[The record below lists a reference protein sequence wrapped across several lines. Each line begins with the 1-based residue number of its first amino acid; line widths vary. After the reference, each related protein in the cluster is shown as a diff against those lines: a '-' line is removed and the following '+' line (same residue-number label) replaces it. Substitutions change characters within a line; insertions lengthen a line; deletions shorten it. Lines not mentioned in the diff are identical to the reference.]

1 MPTLTIQLP
10 GFPPVSHVLKD
21 ETITIGRMKS
31 NTIVIEDTSI
41 SLMHAKITR
50 KSGEFYLK
58 DLNSTNGTIVN
69 GQPVG
74 EVRLRDLD
82 RVRFADISSQFM
94 AEAEVPAQPA
104 VATAAPQLP
113 PRAPSPPPTTMPVPT
128 APVARPA
135 ARPRPSFDLARLP
148 RLAPYFGGLAALTVV
163 SFLGWKFLHLNTA
176 SPTTKNEPVLAAAT
190 SSRAANELSHP
201 SANPDPTV
209 SGKPNLQSPEP
220 AAPAEE
226 TVSHLAAA
234 LKAAD
239 PLERKRAAETL
250 HSLGPKAKEASDAL
264 REALQDPEQEVRMWA
279 ALTLI
284 SNQSYDKAAIPVLVK
299 VLQHENAVLRQV
311 ACLSLGLIPYE
322 AAEKDIVVPALAE
335 TAGKDTDEEVRKAAL
350 SALSIIAPDIAGK
363 TAAN

>member
-1 MPTLTIQLP
+1 L
-10 GFPPVSHVLKD
+10 PPVSHVLKD

-50 KSGEFYLK
+50 KNGEFYLK
-58 DLNSTNGTIVN
+58 DLNSTNGTVVN

-82 RVRFADISSQFM
+82 RVRFADISSQFL
-94 AEAEVPAQPA
+94 AEAEVPAQPG
-104 VATAAPQLP
+104 VAAALPQPPPKSPAPPRPISAPAAP
-113 PRAPSPPPTTMPVPT
+113 T
-128 APVARPA
+128 ARPA
-135 ARPRPSFDLARLP
+135 AMPRPSLGFARLLP
-148 RLAPYFGGLAALTVV
+148 RLIPYLGGFAALTVV
-163 SFLGWKFLHLNTA
+163 SLCGWKLLHLNTA
-176 SPTTKNEPVLAAAT
+176 SATTKSEPVLAAAT
-190 SSRAANELSHP
+190 SPKPANDLSRQ
-201 SANPDPTV
+201 SADPGPTV
-209 SGKPNLQSPEP
+209 SGKPNLQPPEP
-220 AAPAEE
+220 APPAEE

-250 HSLGPKAKEASDAL
+250 HSLGPKAKEATAAL

-322 AAEKDIVVPALAE
+322 GAEKDSVVPALAE
-335 TAGKDTDEEVRKAAL
+335 TAGKDADEEVRKAAL
-350 SALSIIAPDIAGK
+350 SALSIIAPDIVGK
-363 TAAN
+363 TVAN

>member
-10 GFPPVSHVLKD
+10 GLPPVSHVLKD

-31 NTIVIEDTSI
+31 NTIVIEGTSI

-50 KSGEFYLK
+50 KNGEFYLK

-94 AEAEVPAQPA
+94 AEAEAAAQPA
-104 VATAAPQLP
+104 VATAAPQPP
-113 PRAPSPPPTTMPVPT
+113 PRSPSPLPMTVP
-128 APVARPA
+128 APAPHPA
-135 ARPRPSFDLARLP
+135 IMPRPSFGIARLLP
-148 RLAPYFGGLAALTVV
+148 RLGPYLGGLAALAVV

-176 SPTTKNEPVLAAAT
+176 SATTKNEPVLAAAT
-190 SSRAANELSHP
+190 GSRPAPELSRP
-201 SANPDPTV
+201 NANPDSTV

-220 AAPAEE
+220 ATPAEE

-239 PLERKRAAETL
+239 PLERRRAAETL
-250 HSLGPKAKEASDAL
+250 HSLGPKAKVASAAL
-264 REALQDPEQEVRMWA
+264 REALEDPEQEVRMWA

-322 AAEKDIVVPALAE
+322 AAEKDLVVPALAE
-335 TAGKDTDEEVRKAAL
+335 TAGKDADEEVRKAAL

>member
-50 KSGEFYLK
+50 KNGEFYLK
-58 DLNSTNGTIVN
+58 DLNSTNGTVVN
-69 GQPVG
+69 GQPAG

-82 RVRFADISSQFM
+82 RVRFAEISCQFL
-94 AEAEVPAQPA
+94 AEAEVTAQPA
-104 VATAAPQLP
+104 VATVSPQPPPGSFSPLP
-113 PRAPSPPPTTMPVPT
+113 ATMPAPRAR
-128 APVARPA
+128 PVAM
-135 ARPRPSFDLARLP
+135 PRPPLGIVRLWP
-148 RLAPYFGGLAALTVV
+148 RLAPYLGGLTALTVV
-163 SFLGWKFLHLNTA
+163 SLLGWKFLHLNTA
-176 SPTTKNEPVLAAAT
+176 SATTKNEPVSAAAT
-190 SSRAANELSHP
+190 HPGPADDRAR
-201 SANPDPTV
+201 PDPNPSSTV
-209 SGKPNLQSPEP
+209 SGKPNLQPLET
-220 AAPAEE
+220 ATPAEE
-226 TVSHLAAA
+226 TVSHLAVS

-250 HSLGPKAKEASDAL
+250 HSLGPKAKEASAAL

-299 VLQHENAVLRQV
+299 VLQHENPVLRQV

-322 AAEKDIVVPALAE
+322 GAEKDTVVPALAE
-335 TAGKDTDEEVRKAAL
+335 TAGKDADEDVRKAAL
-350 SALSIIAPDIAGK
+350 SSLSIIAPDLLGK
-363 TAAN
+363 TVAN

>member
-1 MPTLTIQLP
+1 
-10 GFPPVSHVLKD
+10 LKD

-50 KSGEFYLK
+50 KNGEFYLK

-104 VATAAPQLP
+104 VATAAPQP
-113 PRAPSPPPTTMPVPT
+113 PLRAPSPLPTTMPVPI

-135 ARPRPSFDLARLP
+135 ARPRPSFDLARLLP
-148 RLAPYFGGLAALTVV
+148 RLAPYLGGLAALTVV

-176 SPTTKNEPVLAAAT
+176 SATIKNEPVLAAAT
-190 SSRAANELSHP
+190 SSRPANELSRP
-201 SANPDPTV
+201 SADPDLTV

-220 AAPAEE
+220 GGPAEE

-250 HSLGPKAKEASDAL
+250 HSLGPKAKEASGAL